1 MARLWRS
8 AGAIRRSRITC
19 RIEEALEQE
28 AEPQRVQVGNCQ
40 GIGHQRARAGTTAGT
55 DRNVVLLGPLDKV
68 RDDQEITREPHLL
81 DDVELEIEALA
92 VFALRQRIGL
102 SGGDPVGQTLMGP
115 CDQFLSLVA
124 ALGAATLA
132 IGLALQGTL
141 SNLAAGVMIILF
153 RPYKLGDFVE
163 VAGQAGS
170 VKDITLFTTELA
182 TGDNKKVIVPN
193 GSAWG
198 DVITNYSANDTRR
211 VDFTFSIDYSD
222 DIGKAMTIIQETLG
236 ADERVHKDPAVFTA
250 VTAHGGSSVDI
261 VTRVWCA
268 SGDYWGIYFDAMKN
282 VKEAFDKG
290 GISIPYPHQVNLNRE
305 D

>member
-1 MARLWRS
+1 MDP
-8 AGAIRRSRITC
+8 
-19 RIEEALEQE
+19 QE
-28 AEPQRVQVGNCQ
+28 FMSPENISSLVER
-40 GIGHQRARAGTTAGT
+40 GIDAGTSIVLAAIILIIGMMIAGGIRKAVRNAASKS
-55 DRNVVLLGPLDKV
+55 DRVDNTLGSFFASLAYYGIMAIVLIAVLNRFG
-68 RDDQEITREPHLL
+68 
-81 DDVELEIEALA
+81 VE
-92 VFALRQRIGL
+92 
-102 SGGDPVGQTLMGP
+102 TT
-115 CDQFLSLVA
+115 SLVA

-141 SNLAAGVMIILF
+141 SNLAAGVMIIFF

-182 TGDNKKVIVPN
+182 TGDNKKIIVPN

-222 DIGKAMTIIQETLG
+222 DIDKAMGIIQQTLG
-236 ADERVHKDPAVFTA
+236 SDDRVHKDPAVFTA

-268 SGDYWGIYFDAMKN
+268 SGDYWGVYFDAMKN

-290 GISIPYPHQVNLNRE
+290 GISIPYPHQVNVARE

>member
-1 MARLWRS
+1 MDP
-8 AGAIRRSRITC
+8 
-19 RIEEALEQE
+19 QE
-28 AEPQRVQVGNCQ
+28 FMSPENISSLVEH
-40 GIGHQRARAGTTAGT
+40 GIDAGTSIVLAAIILIIGMMIAGGIRKAVRNAANKS
-55 DRNVVLLGPLDKV
+55 DRVDNTLGSFFASLAYYGIMAIVLIAVLNRFG
-68 RDDQEITREPHLL
+68 
-81 DDVELEIEALA
+81 VE
-92 VFALRQRIGL
+92 
-102 SGGDPVGQTLMGP
+102 TT
-115 CDQFLSLVA
+115 SLVA

-141 SNLAAGVMIILF
+141 SNLAAGVMIIFF

-182 TGDNKKVIVPN
+182 TGDNKKIIVPN

-222 DIGKAMTIIQETLG
+222 DIDKAMGIIQQTLG
-236 ADERVHKDPAVFTA
+236 SDDRVHKDPAVFTA

-268 SGDYWGIYFDAMKN
+268 SGDYWGVYFDAMKN

-290 GISIPYPHQVNLNRE
+290 GISIPYPHQVNVARE

>member
-1 MARLWRS
+1 MDP
-8 AGAIRRSRITC
+8 
-19 RIEEALEQE
+19 QE
-28 AEPQRVQVGNCQ
+28 FMSSDNISSLVER
-40 GIGHQRARAGTTAGT
+40 GIDAGTS
-55 DRNVVLLGPLDKV
+55 L
-68 RDDQEITREPHLL
+68 
-81 DDVELEIEALA
+81 ALA
-92 VFALRQRIGL
+92 ALILIIGMMVAGGVRKTVRNAAVKSDRIDDTLGGFFASLAYYGIMAIVVIAVLNRFG
-102 SGGDPVGQTLMGP
+102 VETT
-115 CDQFLSLVA
+115 SLVA

-193 GSAWG
+193 GAAWG

-222 DIGKAMTIIQETLG
+222 DIDKAMKIIQDTLG

-250 VTAHGGSSVDI
+250 VMAHGGSSVDI
-261 VTRVWCA
+261 VTRVWCN
-268 SGDYWGIYFDAMKN
+268 SGDYWGVHFDAMKN

-290 GISIPYPHQVNLNRE
+290 GISIPYPHQVNVSRE
-305 D
+305 G

>member
-1 MARLWRS
+1 MDPQELMS
-8 AGAIRRSRITC
+8 SDNLSSL
-19 RIEEALEQE
+19 IE
-28 AEPQRVQVGNCQ
+28 R
-40 GIGHQRARAGTTAGT
+40 GIDAGTS
-55 DRNVVLLGPLDKV
+55 L
-68 RDDQEITREPHLL
+68 
-81 DDVELEIEALA
+81 ALA
-92 VFALRQRIGL
+92 ALILIVGLIVAGGVRKAVRNAAVKSDRIDDTL
-102 SGGDPVGQTLMGP
+102 GGFFSSIAYYGIMAIVVIAVLNRFGVETT
-115 CDQFLSLVA
+115 SLVA

-193 GSAWG
+193 GAAWG

-222 DIGKAMTIIQETLG
+222 DIDKAMTIIQDTLK

-250 VTAHGGSSVDI
+250 VMAHGGSSVDI

-268 SGDYWGIYFDAMKN
+268 SGDYWGVHFDAMKN

-290 GISIPYPHQVNLNRE
+290 GISIPYPHQVNVTRE
-305 D
+305 G

>member
-1 MARLWRS
+1 MDP
-8 AGAIRRSRITC
+8 
-19 RIEEALEQE
+19 QE
-28 AEPQRVQVGNCQ
+28 FMSSDNISSLVER
-40 GIGHQRARAGTTAGT
+40 GIDAGTS
-55 DRNVVLLGPLDKV
+55 L
-68 RDDQEITREPHLL
+68 
-81 DDVELEIEALA
+81 ALA
-92 VFALRQRIGL
+92 AIILIIGMMVAGGVRKTVRNAAVKSDRIDDTLGGFFASLAYYGIMAIVVIAVLNRFG
-102 SGGDPVGQTLMGP
+102 VETT
-115 CDQFLSLVA
+115 SLVA

-193 GSAWG
+193 GAAWG

-222 DIGKAMTIIQETLG
+222 DIDKAMKIIQDTLG

-250 VTAHGGSSVDI
+250 VMAHGGSSVDI
-261 VTRVWCA
+261 VTRVWCN
-268 SGDYWGIYFDAMKN
+268 SGDYWGVHFDAMKN

-290 GISIPYPHQVNLNRE
+290 GISIPYPHQVNVSRE
-305 D
+305 G

>member
-1 MARLWRS
+1 MDPQELMS
-8 AGAIRRSRITC
+8 GDNLSSL
-19 RIEEALEQE
+19 IE
-28 AEPQRVQVGNCQ
+28 R
-40 GIGHQRARAGTTAGT
+40 GIDAGTS
-55 DRNVVLLGPLDKV
+55 L
-68 RDDQEITREPHLL
+68 
-81 DDVELEIEALA
+81 ALA
-92 VFALRQRIGL
+92 ALILIVGMMVAGGVRKAVRNAAVKSDRIDDTLGGFFASLAYYGIMAIVVIAVLNRFG
-102 SGGDPVGQTLMGP
+102 VETT
-115 CDQFLSLVA
+115 SLVA

-222 DIGKAMTIIQETLG
+222 DIDKAMQIIQDTLG
-236 ADERVHKDPAVFTA
+236 ADERVFKDPAVFTA
-250 VTAHGGSSVDI
+250 VMAHGGSSVDI
-261 VTRVWCA
+261 VTRVWCN
-268 SGDYWGIYFDAMKN
+268 SGDYWGVHFDAMKN

-290 GISIPYPHQVNLNRE
+290 GISIPYPHQVNMTRE
-305 D
+305 G